1 MNELMNFLQAV
12 YSNDISRAFGLAI
25 GVIFVFGITN
35 LNSRSR
41 KTQAIIHHAPSAMT
55 SLGILGTFLES
66 LLGSKTSIS
75 IRLTKACLS
84 FLKV

>member
-25 GVIFVFGITN
+25 GILFVFGVTSPIADQE
-35 LNSRSR
+35 RP
-41 KTQAIIHHAPSAMT
+41 AIITTHRGNDFARY
-55 SLGILGTFLES
+55 LGTFLES
-66 LLGSKTSIS
+66 LLGFKTSIS
-75 IRLTKACLS
+75 IKSTKVCLS